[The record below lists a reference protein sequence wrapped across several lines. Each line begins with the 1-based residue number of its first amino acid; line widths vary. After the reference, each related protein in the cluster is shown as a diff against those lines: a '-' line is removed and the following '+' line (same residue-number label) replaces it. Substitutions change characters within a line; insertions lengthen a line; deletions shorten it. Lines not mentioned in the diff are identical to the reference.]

1 MIKASK
7 RSGSREADV
16 IPVAGEASSPI
27 ARPATTAKAATVAV
41 IEDNPGLRRSLVRI
55 VSRSADLKLIGD
67 WPDGESALPA
77 MEKLRPQIVLM
88 DINLPGMSGIECT
101 AALKRIC
108 PESQVII
115 VTVYED
121 TDSIF
126 RALRVGAC
134 GYLLKRAYSAE
145 ILEAIAEVRAGGAPM
160 TSEIARRLV
169 EAFREPPPEPS
180 PKSELSARE
189 KEILNLVALGFANKE
204 IGGKLNISYHTVRVH
219 LRRIYERLHVRSRT
233 EALLKYLQEQGSA
246 VPGRADQA
254 SRRLTL
260 HVPGH

>member
-1 MIKASK
+1 MKVSK
-7 RSGSREADV
+7 RPTGRGGETTLA
-16 IPVAGEASSPI
+16 AGETPSQVA
-27 ARPATTAKAATVAV
+27 PAVSADKPATVAV

-55 VSRSADLKLIGD
+55 VSRSAELKFIGD
-67 WPDGESALPA
+67 WPDGESALVA
-77 MEKLRPQIVLM
+77 LEKLRPQIVLM

-101 AALKRIC
+101 AALKRVS

-145 ILEAIAEVRAGGAPM
+145 ILEAIAEVRSGGAPM

-169 EAFREPPPEPS
+169 EAFREPPPSSS

-204 IGGKLNISYHTVRVH
+204 IGAKLNISYLTVRVH

-233 EALLKYLQEQGSA
+233 EALLKYLQEQGA
-246 VPGRADQA
+246 PLPGTANKQPEPKNLVR
-254 SRRLTL
+254 
-260 HVPGH
+260 

>member
-1 MIKASK
+1 MSRANKIQSGTGMETSSAGGETVRDFPN
-7 RSGSREADV
+7 RSA
-16 IPVAGEASSPI
+16 AG
-27 ARPATTAKAATVAV
+27 RVATVAI

-55 VSRSADLKLIGD
+55 ISRAPDLKLIGD
-67 WPDGESALPA
+67 WPDGESALTA
-77 MEKLRPQIVLM
+77 IETLRPQIVLM

-101 AALKRIC
+101 SALKRLS
-108 PESQVII
+108 PDSQVIM

-145 ILEAIAEVRAGGAPM
+145 ILQAIAEVRQGGAPM

-169 EAFREPPPEPS
+169 EAFREPQPEPS
-180 PKSELSARE
+180 SRSKLSPRE

-204 IGGKLNISYHTVRVH
+204 IGGKLNISYLTVRVH

-233 EALLKYLQEQGSA
+233 EALIKYLQDQGA
-246 VPGRADQA
+246 PLPTGTTAFPGKKSSER
-254 SRRLTL
+254 
-260 HVPGH
+260 

>member
-1 MIKASK
+1 MIKVSK
-7 RSGSREADV
+7 RPAGRGAEA
-16 IPVAGEASSPI
+16 IPAAGEAL
-27 ARPATTAKAATVAV
+27 AQNTQPATGAKAATVAI

-55 VSRSADLKLIGD
+55 VSRSPELKFIGD

-77 MEKLRPQIVLM
+77 MGKLRPQIVLM

-101 AALKRIC
+101 AALKRAS

-145 ILEAIAEVRAGGAPM
+145 ILEAIAEVRSGGAPM

-204 IGGKLNISYHTVRVH
+204 IGSKLNISYLTVRVH

-233 EALLKYLQEQGSA
+233 EALLKYLQEQGS
-246 VPGRADQA
+246 PLPWNPPKLPEGKTPLR
-254 SRRLTL
+254 
-260 HVPGH
+260 

>member
-1 MIKASK
+1 MQKAGKKNSFSEPVSALDESDVELSGRPMHSK
-7 RSGSREADV
+7 V
-16 IPVAGEASSPI
+16 
-27 ARPATTAKAATVAV
+27 ATVGI

-55 VSRSADLKLIGD
+55 ISRAQNLKLIGD

-77 MEKLRPQIVLM
+77 LEKLLPQIVLM

-101 AALKRIC
+101 AALKRVS
-108 PESQVII
+108 PETQVII

-134 GYLLKRAYSAE
+134 GYVLKRAYSAE
-145 ILEAIAEVRAGGAPM
+145 ILEAITEVLNGGAPM

-169 EAFREPPPEPS
+169 NAFREPQAEAAVR
-180 PKSELSARE
+180 SELSVRE

-204 IGGKLNISYHTVRVH
+204 IGGKLNISYLTVRVH
-219 LRRIYERLHVRSRT
+219 LRRIYEKLHVRSRT
-233 EALLKYLQEQGSA
+233 EALLKYLQEKGFALPSGS
-246 VPGRADQA
+246 VSG
-254 SRRLTL
+254 SGKTNS
-260 HVPGH
+260 GY